1 MKIGLIGL
9 PGSGKTTVF
18 NALTGATADTG
29 VFSGGKSEPNL
40 AVVEVRDDRVT
51 RLSEMFKP
59 KKTIYATIEL
69 MDFAGLVQD
78 GTKKEL
84 FAGKSMG
91 LIKNV
96 NALGVVL
103 RNFQDDIHE
112 TISPQK
118 DLELI
123 ESEIL
128 LNDLILAETRLER
141 IEAGF
146 KRGQATPALKA
157 EDAILRRICDQL
169 NQGRSIRELDIA
181 EEDQRLIRGF
191 QFLTQKPLL
200 VILNSDETRFGK
212 SGDLVAE
219 IQTRYN
225 TVEFS
230 GRFEMDLA
238 ALDPEEA
245 RDFMQDMGI
254 ETSARD
260 RLTNLAYQTMNYISF
275 FTVGQDEVRAWTLHK
290 GMTAVDAA
298 GTIHTDLARGFIR
311 AECFTYND
319 LIELGSEKAVK
330 EKGRFRLEGKEYIVK
345 DSDILNIRSGV

>member
-18 NALTGATADTG
+18 NALTGSTADTG
-29 VFSGGKSEPNL
+29 VFSSGKSEPNL
-40 AVVEVRDDRVT
+40 AVVEVRDERVT
-51 RLSEMFKP
+51 RLSEMFNP
-59 KKTIYATIEL
+59 RKTIYATIEL

-84 FAGKSMG
+84 FTGKSMG

-96 NALGVVL
+96 NALGVLL

-112 TISPQK
+112 TISPLK

-146 KRGQATPALKA
+146 KRGQTTPALKA
-157 EDAILRRICDQL
+157 EDAILRRICEQL
-169 NQGRSIRELDIA
+169 NQNRSIRELDIS

-200 VILNSDETRFGK
+200 AILNSDEARFGK
-212 SGDLVAE
+212 SGDIVTE
-219 IQTRYN
+219 IETRYN
-225 TVEFS
+225 AVEFA

-260 RLTNLAYQTMNYISF
+260 RLTNLAYRTMNYISF